1 MITEVDFL
9 SANGRNSWKLV
20 DESHPLKLYVGIDED
35 GRYALEY
42 MGSFVHNKNVK
53 SSKLIEINHY
63 KMSKDVRSMVLSLT
77 DTSCLREFCI
87 FCNDLVDS
95 TSKLSKFSK
104 KGYETLCNLYFTWQ
118 KMFKSHSEI
127 LSEHEIKGLIG
138 ELLFLKDEMFPL
150 WGISNSISS
159 WTGPDASKKDFS
171 IENTWYEIKTIEYG
185 KKTVGISSLEQLESL
200 VDGVLVVYQLEK
212 MSSGFNGI
220 TLNNLINEILHM
232 VSLLPDKQLFIDK
245 LHKVGFSFSD
255 VYDEYVYDKR
265 ELSKY
270 RVNESFP
277 KLVKNRVPQAIAKA
291 AYEITLSEIIKYK
304 L

>member
-20 DESHPLKLYVGIDED
+20 DESHPLKLYVGIDEE

-42 MGSFVHNKNVK
+42 MGSFVHNKKVK

-63 KMSKDVRSMVLSLT
+63 KMSKDKRSMVLSLT

>member
-20 DESHPLKLYVGIDED
+20 DESHPLKLYVGIDEE

-63 KMSKDVRSMVLSLT
+63 KMSKDERSMVLSLT

-171 IENTWYEIKTIEYG
+171 IENTWYEIKTIDVG
-185 KKTVGISSLEQLESL
+185 KPTVKITSIEQLDSSIEGTL
-200 VDGVLVVYQLEK
+200 AVFQVEK
-212 MSSGFNGI
+212 MAPSFNGI
-220 TLNNLINEILHM
+220 NLNNLVESIITM
-232 VSLLPDKQLFIDK
+232 FTSLQDKDDLISK
-245 LHKVGFSFSD
+245 LNKAGYFPNTD
-255 VYDEYVYDKR
+255 YEEYVYDVKNLT
-265 ELSKY
+265 EY
-270 RVNESFP
+270 RVNNSFP
-277 KLVKNRVPQAIAKA
+277 RLKKDSIPVAVASAS
-291 AYEITLSEIIKYK
+291 YELLLSELENHKK
-304 L
+304 

>member
-20 DESHPLKLYVGIDED
+20 DDSHPLKFYVGIDEE

-42 MGSFVHNKNVK
+42 IGSFVHNKNVK

-63 KMSKDVRSMVLSLT
+63 KMAKDEKSMVLSLT
-77 DTSCLREFCI
+77 DASCLKEFCI
-87 FCNDLVDS
+87 FCNDLVES
-95 TSKLSKFSK
+95 TSKLSKYSK

-118 KMFKSHSEI
+118 KMFKSHCETM
-127 LSEHEIKGLIG
+127 SEHEIKGLIG

-159 WTGPDASKKDFS
+159 WAGPDSSKKDFS
-171 IENTWYEIKTIEYG
+171 IESTWYEIKTIEYG

-200 VDGVLVVYQLEK
+200 VDGILVVYQLEK
-212 MSSGFNGI
+212 MSPGFHGI
-220 TLNNLINEILHM
+220 TINCLANEILNM
-232 VSLLPDKQLFIDK
+232 ISFLPDKQLFLDK
-245 LHKVGFSFSD
+245 LNRVGFSFSD
-255 VYDEYVYDKR
+255 LYDEYVYDKR
-265 ELSKY
+265 DLSKY

-277 KLVKNRVPQAIAKA
+277 KLVKDRVPQAIAKA
-291 AYEITLSEIIKYK
+291 TYEITLSDIIKYK

>member
-1 MITEVDFL
+1 MITEVAFL

-20 DESHPLKLYVGIDED
+20 DESHPLKLYVGIDEE

-63 KMSKDVRSMVLSLT
+63 KMSKDERSMVLSLT

>member
-20 DESHPLKLYVGIDED
+20 DESHPLKLYVGIDEE

-63 KMSKDVRSMVLSLT
+63 KMSKDKRSMVLSLT

-185 KKTVGISSLEQLESL
+185 KETVGISSLEQLESL

>member
-20 DESHPLKLYVGIDED
+20 DESHPLKLYVGIDEE

-63 KMSKDVRSMVLSLT
+63 KMSKDERSMVLSLT
-77 DTSCLREFCI
+77 DTSCLREFGI

-127 LSEHEIKGLIG
+127 LREHEIKGLIG

>member
-20 DESHPLKLYVGIDED
+20 DESHPLKLYVGIDEE

-63 KMSKDVRSMVLSLT
+63 KMSKDERSIVLSLT

>member
-1 MITEVDFL
+1 
-9 SANGRNSWKLV
+9 
-20 DESHPLKLYVGIDED
+20 
-35 GRYALEY
+35 
-42 MGSFVHNKNVK
+42 
-53 SSKLIEINHY
+53 
-63 KMSKDVRSMVLSLT
+63 
-77 DTSCLREFCI
+77 
-87 FCNDLVDS
+87 
-95 TSKLSKFSK
+95 
-104 KGYETLCNLYFTWQ
+104 
-118 KMFKSHSEI
+118 MFKSHSEI

>member
-20 DESHPLKLYVGIDED
+20 DESHPLKLYVGIDEE

-63 KMSKDVRSMVLSLT
+63 KMSKDERSMVLSLT

-104 KGYETLCNLYFTWQ
+104 KGYEILCNLYFTWQ

>member
-20 DESHPLKLYVGIDED
+20 DESHPLKLYVGIDEE

-63 KMSKDVRSMVLSLT
+63 KTSKDERSMVLSLT

>member
-9 SANGRNSWKLV
+9 SAYGQNSWKLV
-20 DESHPLKLYVGIDED
+20 DDSHPLKFYVGIDEK

-42 MGSFVHNKNVK
+42 IGSFVHNKNVK
-53 SSKLIEINHY
+53 SSNLIEINHY
-63 KMSKDVRSMVLSLT
+63 KMAKDEKSMVLSLT
-77 DTSCLREFCI
+77 DTSCLKEFCI
-87 FCNDLVDS
+87 FCNDLVES

-118 KMFKSHSEI
+118 KMFKSHSETM
-127 LSEHEIKGLIG
+127 SEHEIKGLIG

-159 WTGPDASKKDFS
+159 WAGPDSSKKDFS
-171 IENTWYEIKTIEYG
+171 IESTWYEIKTIEYG

-200 VDGVLVVYQLEK
+200 VDGFLVVYQLEK
-212 MSSGFNGI
+212 MSPGFHGI
-220 TLNNLINEILHM
+220 TINCLANEILHM
-232 VSLLPDKQLFIDK
+232 ISFLPDKQLFLDK
-245 LHKVGFSFSD
+245 LNKVGFSFSD
-255 VYDEYVYDKR
+255 LYDEYVYDKR
-265 ELSKY
+265 DLSKY

-277 KLVKNRVPQAIAKA
+277 KLVKDRVPQAIAKA
-291 AYEITLSEIIKYK
+291 TYEITLPDIIKYK

>member
-20 DESHPLKLYVGIDED
+20 DESHPLKLYVGIDEE

-63 KMSKDVRSMVLSLT
+63 KMSKDKRSMVLSLT

>member
-20 DESHPLKLYVGIDED
+20 DESHPLKLYVGIDEE
-35 GRYALEY
+35 GRYTLEY
-42 MGSFVHNKNVK
+42 MGSFMHNKNAK
-53 SSKLIEINHY
+53 SSKLIAINHY
-63 KMSKDVRSMVLSLT
+63 KMSKDERSMVLSLT

-277 KLVKNRVPQAIAKA
+277 KLVKNRIPQAIAKA